1 MIIYWYAKQF
11 GEGPTDIYVM
21 NSIII
26 FLSSV
31 IGILKYFITNLNIT
45 FVSYS
50 HELLVP
56 VCSVGKQF
64 VPI

>member
-1 MIIYWYAKQF
+1 
-11 GEGPTDIYVM
+11 M

-31 IGILKYFITNLNIT
+31 IDILKYFVTNLNSI

-56 VCSVGKQF
+56 VCSMGKKF
-64 VPI
+64 VPIYQL